1 MFSSNKNQ
9 FAKLEGW
16 PKMNG
21 VRNSFAYSFKGVLT
35 ASALAVLL
43 ASGTVACTSTEDADA
58 EEVVDETG
66 GDEEAATAKNGN
78 APSEEEI
85 ASEEAGGE
93 AAIAEAGSQ
102 ANPINAVPE
111 NTGMNPVGVDPV
123 TNLPPEDPATVAA
136 AGPGIEGETAAAPTA
151 PVGVRAAGP
160 GLPPG
165 NNVVYVGG
173 ERAAIYD
180 APNGREVGRLTRG
193 DFVLASAE
201 GEWAKTSDGRFVRAS
216 DLQAAPIGR
225 KKAQSRWRNPRST
238 N

>member
-1 MFSSNKNQ
+1 MKRGNQMFRSNKNE

-21 VRNSFAYSFKGVLT
+21 VRNSFKGVLT

-43 ASGTVACTSTEDADA
+43 ASGTVACTSTEGADA
-58 EEVVDETG
+58 EEVVDEEG
-66 GDEEAATAKNGN
+66 GDEEAATANNGDV
-78 APSEEEI
+78 P
-85 ASEEAGGE
+85 SEEAGGE
-93 AAIAEAGSQ
+93 ATIAEAGSQ

-111 NTGMNPVGVDPV
+111 NAGMNPVGVDPV

-136 AGPGIEGETAAAPTA
+136 PGAGIEGQTAAAPVGA
-151 PVGVRAAGP
+151 PAAGP

-173 ERAAIYD
+173 ERATIYD